1 MLIPTQA
8 LTVSA
13 NVFAGIPT
21 IFIFNTCVLHT
32 IRSSKLCSTTIM
44 DSKDIQIPVSQ
55 TATDVIEG
63 KGLLITHTKESD
75 CHPLKLNLPSILL
88 T

>member
-21 IFIFNTCVLHT
+21 ISLFNTCVLHT
-32 IRSSKLCSTTIM
+32 IRNSKLCCTTMI
-44 DSKDIQIPVSQ
+44 DSKDIQIPVSK
-55 TATDVIEG
+55 TATDVIER
-63 KGLLITHTKESD
+63 GLLITHTKESD